1 MKQWIVVAGLVAMG
15 AGAWFV
21 ANRLSS
27 DAIGMIVGL
36 LFGILAG
43 VPPALLV
50 LVASR
55 RRREPEEDAPRGR
68 GGYPALP
75 QPPVIVVTG
84 GAPQQLG
91 ANGRY
96 PGAYGSGYGA
106 GYGAGYEV
114 IDYPAAQGRAALPG
128 PTQGGRPFRL
138 VGEQDGWVED

>member
-1 MKQWIVVAGLVAMG
+1 MKQLIAVAGLVAMG

-27 DAIGMIVGL
+27 DAIGMMIGL

-55 RRREPEEDAPRGR
+55 RRRSEEEDAPRGR

-96 PGAYGSGYGA
+96 PGGYGA

-114 IDYPAAQGRAALPG
+114 IDYPGTQGRAALPG
-128 PTQGGRPFRL
+128 PAQGGRPFRL